1 MNLHDISKEY
11 FNLFVKNPKC
21 LDLFLMHRN
30 TLNLSNNIAKL
41 AELDNQ
47 QESDLSV

>member
-11 FNLFVKNPKC
+11 FNLFVKNPKN
-21 LDLFLMHRN
+21 LNLFLMHRN